1 MNDQIDVSAYADWL
15 ADLANEDLA
24 GEDLRATLATRIES
38 AETIER
44 AAAEVEISRRIRL
57 LMINLRQAEIT
68 VPADFE
74 AKLMAR
80 ISEDATLL
88 YLLEF
93 YLTVFGQTLVELINI
108 LFSLFPESP
117 TPEASAA

>member
-1 MNDQIDVSAYADWL
+1 MNDQNDVTAYADWL
-15 ADLANEDLA
+15 ADLANEHLA
-24 GEDLRATLATRIES
+24 GEDLRTTLATRIES

-44 AAAEVEISRRIRL
+44 AAAEVEISRRVRL
-57 LMINLRQAEIT
+57 LMINLRQAEIE

-93 YLTVFGQTLVELINI
+93 YLTVFGQTLVELINV

-117 TPEASAA
+117 TPEASAT

>member
-24 GEDLRATLATRIES
+24 GEDLRTTLATRIES